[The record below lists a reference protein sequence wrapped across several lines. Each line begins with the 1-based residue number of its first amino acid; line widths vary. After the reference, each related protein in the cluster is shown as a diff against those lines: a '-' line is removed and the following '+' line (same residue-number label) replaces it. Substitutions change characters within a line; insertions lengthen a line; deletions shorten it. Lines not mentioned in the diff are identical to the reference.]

1 MVSVLSTI
9 IVVFPFFTAQSFQIV
24 LPLQISV
31 DSSQCVHHV
40 DTNHFFTKTK
50 RQTLLYEGNIEAER
64 AKSTFI
70 HSETVRPGVLISS
83 ELKSIIVSTNS
94 EFQKIEIVE
103 NSFGKVLLTDGKT
116 QSAQYD
122 EFIYHESLV
131 HPALILS
138 GLLSSKPRTVFI
150 GGGGEL
156 ATAREVL
163 RHKSVERVV
172 MVDLDGKVIDL
183 CKEFLHEWG
192 GDKVSSS
199 PRLELVIGDAYA
211 YLTNCNEKFDV
222 IIMDISDPIEAGP
235 GIMLYTQEFYRHVK
249 TLLNTPNGVFVTQ
262 AGIADSYSEADDYD
276 ACFAPIKNTLDTIFD
291 CVIPSAVF
299 VPSYAST
306 WGFAMAFMTPK
317 SSSTTSLTNSFT
329 QIETNRMD
337 KIISESITEI
347 EDVGKDT
354 NARDG
359 SEVMKFYDGE
369 SHHLL
374 FSLPKHVRQWMAKD
388 TRVMTKDDP
397 IFMY

>member
-1 MVSVLSTI
+1 M
-9 IVVFPFFTAQSFQIV
+9 
-24 LPLQISV
+24 
-31 DSSQCVHHV
+31 SS
-40 DTNHFFTKTK
+40 
-50 RQTLLYEGNIEAER
+50 YEGTIEAER

-70 HSETVRPGVLISS
+70 HSEYVRPGVSMS
-83 ELKSIIVSTNS
+83 AELKRIIASTNS
-94 EFQKIEIVE
+94 KFQKIEIVE
-103 NSFGKVLLTDGKT
+103 NSFGKVLVTDGKT

-138 GLLSSKPRTVFI
+138 GILSSKPRTVFI

-172 MVDLDGKVIDL
+172 MVDLDEKVIDL
-183 CKEFLHEWG
+183 CKEFLPEWG
-192 GDKVSSS
+192 GDKVASS

-249 TLLNTPNGVFVTQ
+249 TLLNTFNGVFVTQ
-262 AGIADSYSEADDYD
+262 AGFADSFNETDDDD
-276 ACFAPIKNTLDTIFD
+276 ACFAPIKNTLDSIFD

-299 VPSYAST
+299 VPSFAST
-306 WGFAMAFMTPK
+306 WGFTMAFMTPP
-317 SSSTTSLTNSFT
+317 SSLETSLITNFT
-329 QIETNRMD
+329 EIETNRMD

-347 EDVGKDT
+347 EDVGKET

-359 SEVMKFYDGE
+359 SEVLKFYDGE

-374 FSLPKHVRQWMAKD
+374 FSLPKHIRQRMTKD
-388 TRVMTKDDP
+388 TRVMTKDNP